1 MRTQDS
7 PLPAVQR
14 LDHQQADT
22 ARAVHALIEAAHHQ
36 ESAWLGLPPSPS
48 AVGDWTQVQRSG
60 HVHLGIWSAAHEPG
74 TRSSLI
80 GVLAM
85 APDDEPDQLCV
96 RVLAVHAAEQR
107 RGVAR
112 ALLQDALGRWPGQVW
127 AVTAA
132 AAHHRALAL
141 YRQAGFVPYRQGVM
155 GPEALPMLK
164 LRRAA
169 ELTGIVGA
177 A

>member
-1 MRTQDS
+1 
-7 PLPAVQR
+7 
-14 LDHQQADT
+14 
-22 ARAVHALIEAAHHQ
+22 
-36 ESAWLGLPPSPS
+36 
-48 AVGDWTQVQRSG
+48 
-60 HVHLGIWSAAHEPG
+60 
-74 TRSSLI
+74 
-80 GVLAM
+80 
-85 APDDEPDQLCV
+85 
-96 RVLAVHAAEQR
+96 
-107 RGVAR
+107 VAR
-112 ALLQDALGRWPGQVW
+112 ALLQDALCRWPGQVW

-169 ELTGIVGA
+169 ELTGTVGA